1 MTAHTSAC
9 KYAIGLLPSMT
20 FASLTADSRVA
31 TSDSLFLAYK
41 GALSD
46 GRHFIDEAIANGAK
60 AILWDEADGFS
71 WREDWP
77 IKHVAVTNLKQ
88 QAGVIAAEFYGNPSA
103 SLTMIGVTGTNGK
116 TSVTQ
121 WIGQCLSRLG
131 QKTAVI
137 GTNGH
142 AIFEAHQTPPNTSNA
157 APKSKGV
164 CENPLSISH
173 QQATMNTTPDAI
185 LIQKILA
192 EYLALGVQAVAMEVS
207 SHGLDQGRVN
217 GIAFDVG
224 VLTNLTRDH
233 LDYHGNMENYAA
245 AKQTLFV
252 WPNLKTAILN
262 GDDDFGQSLVAT
274 LSKQQRTFATYGFN
288 ESDFHADHLVLSQHG
303 LQMTVSTLAGT
314 AKVNAPVIGRFNAD
328 NILAVLATLV
338 RLDFNLHDAVTA
350 ISHITPVPG
359 RMQQIGGGSAPLVVV
374 DYAHTPDAL
383 EKILVT
389 LKAQLSTHAKLICVF
404 GCGGNRDA
412 GKRPIMGNIASQYAD
427 VIVLTN
433 DNPRHEVASDILQ
446 AIQAG
451 FNVGFDAFN
460 MVPDRKEAIFS
471 AVSQATIG
479 DIVIIAGK
487 GHEDYQDI
495 AGVKTPFSDIAIA
508 QASLDLKAP
517 VYAGL
522 NGFSQTPSVHAIK
535 GRLQ

>member
-1 MTAHTSAC
+1 MTPHTSASN
-9 KYAIGLLPSMT
+9 YAIGLLPSMT
-20 FASLTADSRVA
+20 FASLTADSRLA

-60 AILWDEADGFS
+60 AILWDEADGFT

-142 AIFEAHQTPPNTSNA
+142 AIFEAHQTQPNTLNA
-157 APKSKGV
+157 APKSKGG

-217 GIAFDVG
+217 GIAFDVA

-245 AKQTLFV
+245 AKQKLFV
-252 WPNLKTAILN
+252 WPSLKTAILN
-262 GDDDFGQSLVAT
+262 GDDGFGQSLVAT
-274 LSKQQRTFATYGFN
+274 LSKDQKTFATYGFN
-288 ESDFHADHLVLSQHG
+288 ESDFYADHLVLSQHG
-303 LQMTVSTLAGT
+303 LQMTVSALAGT
-314 AKVNAPVIGRFNAD
+314 VKVNAPVIGRFNAD

-338 RLDFNLHDAVTA
+338 RLDFNLHDAVAA

-359 RMQQIGGGSAPLVVV
+359 RMQQIGGGNAPLVVV